1 MDRKRSDDGVARV
14 VAWHNR
20 HPLAHHIE
28 PEQVV
33 SQGHVELPFRSKPG
47 QQRRDWRAVFREK
60 FLPGHSVRQIAR
72 WALRHGQDMPPGAD
86 SGPLRQ
92 IELDTPMARDE
103 GQAELLWLGTAAV
116 TFGQRQSRVLLSST
130 DPRAVFGRR
139 IWSRPR
145 QAAVVFL
152 LMLGVALPALRHAFP
167 NGDDAPEPPPPV
179 AMAKAPVE
187 EALPASQLAQPEP
200 LEPPAQPGP
209 PEPSALPA
217 LPETPETPALPET
230 PVSETSAVPE
240 TPAQPPNPPP
250 THLPTPVSPPFV
262 DAEVRLGKID
272 LPSLKPQLGE
282 VSRVAG
288 RQASVASP
296 PGPADPAAPTF
307 ALALRRVR
315 TQAESEL
322 MGRALRSI
330 LARYGPMPGL
340 RFDAMPAGDDWR
352 AVCWPF
358 ATREEAERVRE
369 QLTARGQSIE
379 VISF

>member
-33 SQGHVELPFRSKPG
+33 SAGHVELPFRSRPG
-47 QQRRDWRAVFREK
+47 QPRSGWRVVFREK
-60 FLPGHSVRQIAR
+60 FLPGLSVRQIAR
-72 WALRHGQDMPPGAD
+72 WALRHGDASPPAPG

-92 IELDTPMARDE
+92 IEIDTPQARDD
-103 GQAELLWLGTAAV
+103 GQAELLWLRTAAV
-116 TFGQRQSRVLLSST
+116 VFGQRQSRVLLSST
-130 DPRAVFGRR
+130 DPRAVLGRR

-145 QAAVVFL
+145 QGAVVL
-152 LMLGVALPALRHAFP
+152 LLILGLALPALRRAR
-167 NGDDAPEPPPPV
+167 GDAGDEPEPPSAV
-179 AMAKAPVE
+179 AVAVAEAPVE
-187 EALPASQLAQPEP
+187 VVPPMPPLEAPMQPAPPETTLPVAPEAPEAVEAPAALPPP
-200 LEPPAQPGP
+200 LPPTPTPPA
-209 PEPSALPA
+209 PA
-217 LPETPETPALPET
+217 PIK
-230 PVSETSAVPE
+230 
-240 TPAQPPNPPP
+240 
-250 THLPTPVSPPFV
+250 PPFV
-262 DAEVRLGKID
+262 EAEVRRGTID
-272 LPSLKPQLGE
+272 MPSLRPQLDE
-282 VSRVAG
+282 TIKAAAREARAALHPERAV
-288 RQASVASP
+288 
-296 PGPADPAAPTF
+296 PAVPTF

-330 LARYGPMPGL
+330 LARSGPMPGL

-358 ATREEAERVRE
+358 ATREEAERVRQ
-369 QLTARGQSIE
+369 QLTSRGQAIE